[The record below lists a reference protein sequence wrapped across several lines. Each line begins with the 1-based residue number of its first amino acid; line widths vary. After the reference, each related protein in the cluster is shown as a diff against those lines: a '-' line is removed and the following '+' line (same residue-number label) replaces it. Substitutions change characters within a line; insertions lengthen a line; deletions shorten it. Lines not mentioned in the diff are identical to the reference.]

1 MYDLILRRGQ
11 VVTPGG
17 VGNWD
22 VAIAGERI
30 ALIGDAG
37 PDARAVRLIDVAGK
51 IVVPG
56 GIEPHTHLN
65 TPIVMQP
72 GQRLMTLGPEEDT
85 VGMAFGG
92 TTTHLDFCFVNP
104 RIDIPSALARRLE
117 QWRGRSLVD
126 YSFHIALTGALP
138 LATFDQLGDAITDGF
153 PTFKVFTTDILP
165 PHPDRR
171 GSMRLD
177 HGRIH
182 WAMQRLARHG
192 GLMTVHAEDDDLVQF
207 NYERFIHE
215 QRVEGAHLAQVHT
228 NLSEQV
234 SFNRIIE
241 LGAASGAGV
250 YFVHVSAH
258 EGVEAVQAARSRGL
272 PVYGETLH
280 QYACFNAEHYK
291 APRGF
296 CYHTYPSLKF
306 PEDQTALW
314 DGLVRG
320 GISTAATDEF
330 PTSLEVKLRGK
341 RIDDVTGG
349 NVGAETRMGI
359 VYTEGVV
366 KRAMPL
372 QRFAEVTS
380 TNAARIMGLYPR
392 KGVIA
397 PGSDADLCVIDPQIH
412 KRLGREDFHVSDYS
426 PWEGWEIHGWPV
438 MTVLRGKVIVEN
450 GRLTESAG
458 YGRLVPRRI
467 DPVMLRR
474 PAA

>member
-1 MYDLILRRGQ
+1 MYDLIIRGGQ

-22 VAIAGERI
+22 VAIAGEKI
-30 ALIGDAG
+30 VLIGEAG
-37 PDARAVRLIDVAGK
+37 AEAQAGRIIDVAGK
-51 IVVPG
+51 IIVPG

-65 TPIVMQP
+65 TPVMMQP
-72 GQRLMTLGPEEDT
+72 GQRLMTLGPELDT
-85 VGMAFGG
+85 IGMAFGG

-104 RIDIPSALARRLE
+104 ALDIPGALARRTE
-117 QWRGRSLVD
+117 QWKGRSLID
-126 YSFHIALTGALP
+126 YSFHVTLTGALP
-138 LATFDQLGDAITDGF
+138 LATFDQLGDAIAAGF
-153 PTFKVFTTDILP
+153 PTFKVFTTDLLP
-165 PHPDRR
+165 PHPNRR

-182 WAMQRLARHG
+182 WAMQKLAKHG

-207 NYERFIHE
+207 NYERFLHE
-215 QRVEGAHLAQVHT
+215 GRVGGADLAHVHT

-234 SFNRIIE
+234 SFNRVIE
-241 LGAASGAGV
+241 LASATGAAV

-258 EGVEAVQAARSRGL
+258 QGVQAVGAARARGL

-306 PEDQTALW
+306 PDDQAALW
-314 DGLVRG
+314 DGLVGG

-330 PTSLEVKLRGK
+330 PTSLEVKLLGK

-349 NVGAETRMGI
+349 NVGAEARMGI

-366 KRAMPL
+366 KRAMSL

-397 PGSDADLCVIDPQIH
+397 PGSDADLCIIDPQIH
-412 KRLGREDFHVSDYS
+412 KRLAREDFHVSDYS

-438 MTVLRGKVIVEN
+438 MTLLRGKVIVED
-450 GRLTESAG
+450 GRLGKSVD
-458 YGRLVPRRI
+458 YGRLVARHI
-467 DPVMLRR
+467 DPVVLRR
-474 PAA
+474 PSA

>member
-1 MYDLILRRGQ
+1 MYDLIIRGGQ

-17 VGNWD
+17 IGNWD
-22 VAIAGERI
+22 VAIVGEKI
-30 ALIGDAG
+30 ALVGDAG
-37 PDARAVRLIDVAGK
+37 VDAQAGRIIDAGGK

-65 TPIVMQP
+65 
-72 GQRLMTLGPEEDT
+72 MTMAMEAGHRVKTMGPEADT

-104 RIDIPSALARRLE
+104 ATDIPGAIARRTE
-117 QWRGRSLVD
+117 QWKGRSLVD
-126 YSFHIALTGALP
+126 YSFHVALTGALP
-138 LATFDQLGDAITDGF
+138 LATFDQLADAIADGF

-165 PHPDRR
+165 SDPGRR
-171 GSMRLD
+171 HSLRLD

-182 WAMQRLARHG
+182 WAMQKLARHG

-207 NYERFIHE
+207 NYERFIK
-215 QRVEGAHLAQVHT
+215 EGRAEGIHMAHVHT

-234 SFNRIIE
+234 SFNRVIQ
-241 LGAASGAGV
+241 LASATGAGV

-258 EGVEAVQAARSRGL
+258 EGAQAVAAARAQGL
-272 PVYGETLH
+272 PVYAETLH
-280 QYACFNAEHYK
+280 QYACFNAEDYK

-306 PEDQTALW
+306 PQDQKALW
-314 DGLVRG
+314 EGLVNG
-320 GISTAATDEF
+320 GISAAATDEF
-330 PTSLEVKLRGK
+330 PTSLEVKLRGS

-349 NVGAETRMGI
+349 NVGAEARMGI

-366 KRAMPL
+366 KRGMSL

-397 PGSDADLCVIDPQIH
+397 PGSDADLCVIDPQIR
-412 KRLGREDFHVSDYS
+412 KRLSRDDFHVSDYS
-426 PWEGWEIHGWPV
+426 PWEGWEVHGWPV
-438 MTVLRGKVIVEN
+438 MTVLRGKVIVED
-450 GRLTESAG
+450 GRLNESVG
-458 YGRLVPRRI
+458 YGRLIPRRI
-467 DPVMLRR
+467 DPLILRR